1 MENIIV
7 KNGLRITTRQ
17 VSYCGTDYTIDN
29 VPYNMTDDEVLSI
42 CGERWGFWVN
52 RFERRGK
59 QVSFNINYD

>member
-17 VSYCGTDYTIDN
+17 VPYCGTDYTIDN
-29 VPYNMTDDEVLSI
+29 VPYDMTDDEVLAI

-52 RFERRGK
+52 RFERRGR